1 MSKSIPDAAGEVE
14 TSEAFS
20 HRAFRDAL
28 GHFPTGVTVVTAHND
43 GGQAVGITA
52 NSFNSV
58 SLDPPLVLWSL
69 AKSSPNLDAF
79 LACTHYAINVLAV
92 DQVALSR
99 RFGET
104 HPDRFSGIAWQP
116 GLGGAPLIQG
126 CSAHFECR
134 NQIRHEGGDHIIFVG
149 EVERFAR
156 FDRPSLLFSR
166 SRYHVVGGMAED

>member
-1 MSKSIPDAAGEVE
+1 MSKKSPDTTGNA
-14 TSEAFS
+14 EASGSFS
-20 HRAFRDAL
+20 HREFRDAL
-28 GHFPTGVTVVTAHND
+28 GHFPTGVTIVTAHNT
-43 GGQAVGITA
+43 GGHAVGITA

-69 AKSSPNLDAF
+69 AKASPNLDAF
-79 LACTHYAINVLAV
+79 LACTHYTVNVLAA

-104 HPDRFSGIAWQP
+104 HPDRFSGIAWKP
-116 GLGGAPLIQG
+116 GLGGAPLIEG

-134 NQIRHEGGDHIIFVG
+134 NQFRHEGGDHIIFVG

>member
-1 MSKSIPDAAGEVE
+1 MTKSSPDATDKVE
-14 TSEAFS
+14 TSGEFN

-28 GHFPTGVTVVTAHND
+28 GHFPTGVTIVTTRNAEGH
-43 GGQAVGITA
+43 GVGITA

-69 AKSSPNLDAF
+69 AKASPNLDAF
-79 LACTHYAINVLAV
+79 LACTHYAVNILAA
-92 DQVALSR
+92 DQATLSR

-104 HPDRFSGIAWQP
+104 HPDRFSGVAWKP

-134 NQIRHEGGDHIIFVG
+134 NRTRHEGGDHLIFVG
-149 EVERFAR
+149 AVERFAR

>member
-1 MSKSIPDAAGEVE
+1 MSKSNSPAAGEVE
-14 TSEAFS
+14 SGAKFS
-20 HRAFRDAL
+20 QRAFRDAL
-28 GHFPTGVTVVTAHND
+28 GHFPTGVTIVTAHNT
-43 GGQAVGITA
+43 GGPAVGITA

-79 LACTHYAINVLAV
+79 LACTHYAINVLAA

-104 HPDRFSGIAWQP
+104 HPDRFSGVAWKP
-116 GLGGAPLIQG
+116 GMGGAPLIEG

-134 NQIRHEGGDHIIFVG
+134 NTIRHEGGDHLIFVG

-156 FDRPSLLFSR
+156 FDRPSLIFSR
-166 SRYHVVGGMAED
+166 SHYHVVGATTKD